1 LCRPS
6 PHATIS
12 QKVSER
18 DTIWDKS
25 MLEEAG
31 RSHAKSDDTGCGAP
45 RARQD
50 RRSGLD
56 RRGANAVPTSATGQV
71 RAYSFRNLR
80 ERRNR
85 QDRRLYGTGA
95 QADTG
100 EFAGMTREDIIAVL
114 SIFKRDR

>member
-1 LCRPS
+1 
-6 PHATIS
+6 
-12 QKVSER
+12 
-18 DTIWDKS
+18 
-25 MLEEAG
+25 MLGAAG
-31 RSHAKSDDTGCGAP
+31 RGDAKSDNTGLGKL

-56 RRGANAVPTSATGQV
+56 RRGANAVPTSATPQV
-71 RAYSFRNLR
+71 RAYGFRDFR

-100 EFAGMTREDIIAVL
+100 DFVDMTREDIIAVL
-114 SIFKRDR
+114 SIFKLDC